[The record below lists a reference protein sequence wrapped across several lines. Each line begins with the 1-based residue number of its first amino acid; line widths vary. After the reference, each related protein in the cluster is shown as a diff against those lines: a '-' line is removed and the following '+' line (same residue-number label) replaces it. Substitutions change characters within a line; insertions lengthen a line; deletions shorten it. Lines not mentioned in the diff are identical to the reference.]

1 MRSDQTAQRQPAE
14 AGARRDGRNLGKS
27 RPPRSPADHRGRCTP
42 LRPTGAGTA
51 RALRAALEVAA
62 RAVNGHVRLEVAD
75 SGPGIPREIRDHIFE
90 RFAQYNSDGLEKG
103 AAGLGLA
110 IAKDIVAAHGGKIF
124 VESEEGTGCRF
135 VVELP
140 CPSTN

>member
-1 MRSDQTAQRQPAE
+1 
-14 AGARRDGRNLGKS
+14 
-27 RPPRSPADHRGRCTP
+27 
-42 LRPTGAGTA
+42 
-51 RALRAALEVAA
+51 
-62 RAVNGHVRLEVAD
+62 
-75 SGPGIPREIRDHIFE
+75 
-90 RFAQYNSDGLEKG
+90 
-103 AAGLGLA
+103 LGLA